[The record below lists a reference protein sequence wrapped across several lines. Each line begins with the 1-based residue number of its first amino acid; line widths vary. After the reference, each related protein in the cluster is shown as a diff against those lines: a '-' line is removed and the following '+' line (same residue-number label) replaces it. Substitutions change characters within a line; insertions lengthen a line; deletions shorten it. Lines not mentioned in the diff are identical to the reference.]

1 MVMSFGHRRAALSLR
16 QSGNPLLWLLGL
28 QYFTFFF
35 LICSMFV
42 ELNLL
47 WLDFPKVKK

>member
-16 QSGNPLLWLLGL
+16 QSGNPFLWLLGL

-35 LICSMFV
+35 F
-42 ELNLL
+42 NLWHVCRAKSSAVRL
-47 WLDFPKVKK
+47 PKG